1 MQLDTEGA
9 EGREAVGR
17 EGAVLRDGAF
27 NLEDPIPHLGREHP
41 N

>member
-1 MQLDTEGA
+1 MQLDTEGT

-17 EGAVLRDGAF
+17 EGAVLRVGAF
-27 NLEDPIPHLGREHP
+27 NLEDPIPLLGREHP